1 MKQLINKIYIVVD
14 ACSGEDYSTDDP
26 TILFVSSKYKEAK
39 DFFNDEI
46 ANWEDGLED
55 FDSNCEKYSGET
67 KLIYECTDFENDS
80 HRIMKLVK
88 KEIQ

>member
-1 MKQLINKIYIVVD
+1 MTKIYIVVD

-39 DFFNDEI
+39 DFFNGEI

>member
-1 MKQLINKIYIVVD
+1 MTKIYIVVD
-14 ACSGEDYSTDDP
+14 ACSGEDYSADDP
-26 TILFVSSKYKEAK
+26 TILFVSDSYEKAKE
-39 DFFNDEI
+39 FFDDEI
-46 ANWEDGLED
+46 SNWEDGLED

>member
-1 MKQLINKIYIVVD
+1 MTKIYIVVD
-14 ACSGEDYSTDDP
+14 ACSGEDYSADDP
-26 TILFVSSKYKEAK
+26 TILFVSDSYKKAK
-39 DFFNDEI
+39 QFFDDEI
-46 ANWEDGLED
+46 SNWEDDLENY
-55 FDSNCEKYSGET
+55 DSNCEEYSGET

>member
-1 MKQLINKIYIVVD
+1 MTKIYIVVD

-55 FDSNCEKYSGET
+55 FDSSCEKYSGET

-88 KEIQ
+88 KEIK